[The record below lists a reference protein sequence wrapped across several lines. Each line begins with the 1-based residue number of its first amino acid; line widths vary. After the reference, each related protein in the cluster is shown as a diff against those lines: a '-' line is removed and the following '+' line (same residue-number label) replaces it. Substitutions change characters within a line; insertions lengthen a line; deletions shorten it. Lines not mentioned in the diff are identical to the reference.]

1 MHTTRDIV
9 DYVHTDLWGEA
20 PVISI
25 GGGKCLLI
33 VVDDF
38 SRKVW
43 VYTLKSKDEIIFVFL
58 QWKSKLEIQTRKK
71 VKYLR
76 LDNGTEFCS
85 GAFATFF

>member
-38 SRKVW
+38 SSKRW
-43 VYTLKSKDEIIFVFL
+43 PYTLKAKDEIRFVLL
-58 QWKSKLEIQTRKK
+58 QWKSKPEIQTRKK

-76 LDNGTEFCS
+76 SDNGTEFRS
-85 GAFATFF
+85 